1 MVWVGV
7 LDISLSLILLMPS
20 ELLAAFALL
29 LCDTTASLRCNS
41 WPHLG
46 QKNTFYRAL
55 HCAIGLFAPVKAF
68 RLTPCMVT
76 VKGLLQVNR

>member
-1 MVWVGV
+1 
-7 LDISLSLILLMPS
+7 
-20 ELLAAFALL
+20 
-29 LCDTTASLRCNS
+29 
-41 WPHLG
+41 
-46 QKNTFYRAL
+46 L